1 MTVNVYHKHSVVKDK
16 APDAKQ
22 VELGEIAVNANQD
35 SAALFIKDSADKVV
49 KVGGDIGKLEQ
60 DIKRIKLALK
70 IYDSNSDADHESYE
84 EWLTSHDNT
93 LNTHKEHLEAID
105 VEIEELKKTL
115 ALLQAGDDKDIENLE
130 ARVEALETSVDQIAK
145 DVNKIDNEQEQ
156 IKVDLVTLNVALNQ
170 EVEDR
175 NDGDVA
181 LSRRIDELEAIKI
194 EAGPGIK
201 ITNPC
206 TYEYK
211 IKIDEKWLTEFLED
225 YLKKNIAGTLPVI

>member
-70 IYDSNSDADHESYE
+70 IHDSNSDADHESYE
-84 EWLTSHDNT
+84 AWLISHDNT
-93 LNTHKEHLEAID
+93 LNTHKEHLDAID
-105 VEIEELKKTL
+105 VEIEELKKAL
-115 ALLQAGDDKDIENLE
+115 ALLQIDDDKDIENLE
-130 ARVEALETSVDQIAK
+130 ARVAALEASVNQLAA
-145 DVNKIDNEQEQ
+145 DVNKIDQEQEQ
-156 IKVDLVTLNVALNQ
+156 IKADLAAEIT
-170 EVEDR
+170 DR

-181 LSRRIDELEAIKI
+181 LSKRLDELEAIKI

-211 IKIDEKWLTEFLED
+211 IKVDEKWLTEFLED
-225 YLKKNIAGTLPVI
+225 YMKKNIAGTLPPI

>member
-35 SAALFIKDSADKVV
+35 SASLFIKDSADKIV

-60 DIKRIKLALK
+60 DIKRIKIALK
-70 IYDSNSDADHESYE
+70 VHDSNSDDDYENYE

-115 ALLQAGDDKDIENLE
+115 ALLQIDDDKDIAGLE
-130 ARVEALETSVDQIAK
+130 ARVAALEISVSQLAA
-145 DVNKIDNEQEQ
+145 DVNKIDQEQEK
-156 IKVDLVTLNVALNQ
+156 IKADLAA
-170 EVEDR
+170 EIKDR

-181 LSRRIDELEAIKI
+181 LSKRLDELEAIKI
-194 EAGPGIK
+194 EAGSGIK
-201 ITNPC
+201 ITNFSP
-206 TYEYK
+206 YK
-211 IKIDEKWLTEFLED
+211 YKVKIDEKWLTEFLET
-225 YLKKNIAGTLPVI
+225 YMKKNIAGTLPSI